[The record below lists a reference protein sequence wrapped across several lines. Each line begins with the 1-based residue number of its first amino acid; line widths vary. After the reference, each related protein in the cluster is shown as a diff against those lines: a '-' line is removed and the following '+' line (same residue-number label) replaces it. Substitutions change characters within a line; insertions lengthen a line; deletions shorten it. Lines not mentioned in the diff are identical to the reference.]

1 MKYLIL
7 KEIQIKK
14 KMRLSRKF
22 NLQKTEMSLH
32 LSNKSQTKLR
42 KHETMISTKKIFKSK
57 ERKIIFKLINFLKNR
72 NIN

>member
-1 MKYLIL
+1 MKYQIL
-7 KEIQIKK
+7 KEIQMKK
-14 KMRLSRKF
+14 KMRLNRKF

-32 LSNKSQTKLR
+32 LSNKSQTKLS
-42 KHETMISTKKIFKSK
+42 KHETMILTKKIFKSK

>member
-1 MKYLIL
+1 MKYQIL
-7 KEIQIKK
+7 KEIQMKT

-32 LSNKSQTKLR
+32 LSNKSQTKLS
-42 KHETMISTKKIFKSK
+42 KHETMILTKKIFKSK

>member
-1 MKYLIL
+1 MKYQIL
-7 KEIQIKK
+7 KEIQMKT
-14 KMRLSRKF
+14 KMRLSKKF

-32 LSNKSQTKLR
+32 LSNKSQTKLS
-42 KHETMISTKKIFKSK
+42 KHETMILTKKIFKSK